1 VTHSNERTLHC
12 IDGQTVADEISS
24 EAICVFLVS
33 CNVLKRLSVIR
44 IAEED
49 NSRDVRGC
57 CGGDLFHSKMDD
69 LCPLTVRPGELA
81 CHSG

>member
-1 VTHSNERTLHC
+1 MSWEH
-12 IDGQTVADEISS
+12 DGRTVADEISS

-44 IAEED
+44 VAEED
-49 NSRDVRGC
+49 NSRDLRGS

-69 LCPLTVRPGELA
+69 LCPLTGRPGKLA
-81 CHSG
+81 CPS